1 MTAAVMPRF
10 LIRAGSAGDWMVWD
24 RAARGPA
31 TLNSRKLHKLS
42 REAAE
47 AAYIHLLSTEDPS
60 STPAHA
66 ARHWQL
72 LYGDEVL
79 DCRDEHEAKIL
90 APTLI
95 KKGLRVSVRL
105 SAGDVLL
112 RTIAGRDEMR
122 EWLSK

>member
-1 MTAAVMPRF
+1 MPRF

-31 TLNSRKLHKLS
+31 TINNRKLIKLS

-47 AAYIHLLSTEDPS
+47 AAFVHLLSTEDPS

-66 ARHWQL
+66 ARHWQV
-72 LYGDEVL
+72 LYEDEAL

-90 APTLI
+90 ARTLI
-95 KKGLRVSVRL
+95 KKGVRVSARL
-105 SAGDVLL
+105 SAGDILL